1 MRMDTCHRCSHALA
15 HTEKISLSS
24 KTCGLL
30 LVLVMA
36 GRGEGQQQPPRALKG
51 LSQPPE
57 KPCPESGVIPA
68 NIVYKAKITARSRS
82 SILTEQIRKKL
93 HNVCCPFP

>member
-1 MRMDTCHRCSHALA
+1 MRMDTCHRCSHAQA

-24 KTCGLL
+24 KTCSLL

-68 NIVYKAKITARSRS
+68 NIVYKAKIISRSRS
-82 SILTEQIRKKL
+82 SILTEQIHKKL